1 MPSDHDFDCPCC
13 KLSADRDDDG
23 VPAAVKEL
31 ELYDAE
37 DWQGLVRLRTR
48 ALERH
53 PDDVDFRHSLA
64 EAYLLA
70 GEPERALEIA
80 GPCHRDRPDDPWIED
95 TVLDALFA
103 LGRTEDD
110 YPWAG
115 ETPPVLRLDESC
127 FDEVSAYLARVD
139 GQEHLSPEARDE
151 DRDLLVIYYSL
162 ANEAYVTFEPAEL
175 LAALEEDPRF
185 VTEAAE
191 GGPAVARVKAVGAS

>member
-1 MPSDHDFDCPCC
+1 MHSDHDFDCPCC
-13 KLSADRDDDG
+13 KLSADRDDG
-23 VPAAVKEL
+23 VPAIVKEQ

-64 EAYLLA
+64 QAHLLA
-70 GEPERALEIA
+70 AEPERALEIA
-80 GPCHRDRPDDPWIED
+80 GSCHRERPDDPWIED

-103 LGRTEDD
+103 LGCTEDD

-115 ETPPVLRLDESC
+115 ETPPVQRLDGSC
-127 FDEVSAYLARVD
+127 LEEVSAYLARVEGD
-139 GQEHLSPEARDE
+139 EYLSPEARDE
-151 DRDLLVIYYSL
+151 TRDLLAIYYSL

-185 VTEAAE
+185 VTEAAA